1 MPDSETKAMP
11 IVSFRSARTLRDKP
25 QILPE
30 SDAAPLDQA
39 SNTPVS
45 EENTPAQMSPASAEA
60 VPVPVPELK
69 PEPEPEPETAT
80 TVPAQDTN
88 TLQSFEE
95 PPTTTALRKMKV
107 LTAED
112 NKTNQ
117 LVFRKMVKDLDI
129 ELQFANNGEEAVD
142 AYQSYGP
149 DMIFMDISMP
159 KMDGKSATKAIRAL
173 EAHTGGH
180 IPIVALTAHAMNGDD
195 NGILAAGLDHYLTKP
210 MRKNE
215 IHAAIA
221 MHCPADIHPPNPMV
235 ELSEAG

>member
-1 MPDSETKAMP
+1 
-11 IVSFRSARTLRDKP
+11 
-25 QILPE
+25 
-30 SDAAPLDQA
+30 
-39 SNTPVS
+39 
-45 EENTPAQMSPASAEA
+45 
-60 VPVPVPELK
+60 
-69 PEPEPEPETAT
+69 
-80 TVPAQDTN
+80 
-88 TLQSFEE
+88 
-95 PPTTTALRKMKV
+95 MKV

-142 AYQSYGP
+142 AFQSYDP
-149 DMIFMDISMP
+149 DMIFVDISLP

-173 EAHTGGH
+173 EAQTGGH

-221 MHCPADIHPPNPMV
+221 KHCPADTHPPNPVV